1 MDCHEGSPVI
11 FPFYF
16 GTSNATKAGPQK
28 SGTVFAAF
36 FDGKEFFIIMKH
48 SSTRSLVMA
57 ALCVALGVVLPM
69 AFHSVPQGGSIFLPM
84 HIPVLLCG
92 LACGWPYGLACGVL
106 APLCS
111 SLITGMPP
119 AAYLPS
125 MLCELAA
132 YGLISGLLARLIHT
146 GRRPVDLYLQLIG
159 AMLIGRVVYGAMN
172 ALVFSAGEY
181 SMAIFLS
188 AAFVTALPGIVI
200 QLVVLPPLVLLLEKA
215 RLLESPY
222 AVAA

>member
-1 MDCHEGSPVI
+1 
-11 FPFYF
+11 
-16 GTSNATKAGPQK
+16 
-28 SGTVFAAF
+28 
-36 FDGKEFFIIMKH
+36 MKR
-48 SSTRSLVMA
+48 SSTRRLVMA

-69 AFHSVPQGGSIFLPM
+69 AFHSVPRGGSIFLPM

-92 LACGWPYGLACGVL
+92 LSCGWPYGLACGVL

-132 YGLISGLLARLIHT
+132 YGLISGLLARFLHT
-146 GRRPVDLYLQLIG
+146 GRRSVDLYLQLIG
-159 AMLIGRVVYGAMN
+159 AMLIGRVVYGVMN

-181 SMAIFLS
+181 SMAVFLS
-188 AAFVTALPGIVI
+188 GAFVTALPGIVI

>member
-1 MDCHEGSPVI
+1 MKQSP
-11 FPFYF
+11 
-16 GTSNATKAGPQK
+16 
-28 SGTVFAAF
+28 
-36 FDGKEFFIIMKH
+36 
-48 SSTRSLVMA
+48 TRRLVMA
-57 ALCVALGVVLPM
+57 ALCVALGVVLPL
-69 AFHSVPQGGSIFLPM
+69 AFHSVPRGGSIFLPM

-132 YGLISGLLARLIHT
+132 YGLIAGLLARFVHT
-146 GRRPVDLYLQLIG
+146 GRRPADLYIQLIG
-159 AMLIGRVVYGAMN
+159 AMLIGRVVYGVMN
-172 ALVFSAGEY
+172 ALVFSAGAY

-188 AAFVTALPGIVI
+188 AAFVTALPGILI

-222 AVAA
+222 AVTA